1 MKLRENVP
9 VRRKSPKIYADYHA
23 YKESLKEDFHGR
35 CGYCDDHERF
45 TEVPFQIDHFVPKAI
60 MKNITENDYN
70 NLVYSC
76 RRCNRSKWD
85 KWPSGDEKIHHNDKE
100 GFIDP
105 CDELYDQ
112 QFERN
117 SRGEII
123 PVTELGRWM
132 WEELNLDNAAHR
144 IIWTL
149 TQIRKTLEEVK
160 QLPGATDDARIVAL
174 CNEYF
179 KLEDQLRGIPHF

>member
-1 MKLRENVP
+1 MRLRENIP
-9 VRRKSPKIYADYHA
+9 VRRQSSKTCANYQA
-23 YKESLKEDFHGR
+23 YKDSLKEDFTGR
-35 CGYCDDHERF
+35 CGYCDDNERF
-45 TEVPFQIDHFVPKAI
+45 ADVPFQIDHFVPRTMLKSIA
-60 MKNITENDYN
+60 ENNYN

-105 CDELYDQ
+105 CDERYDQ

-117 SRGEII
+117 DRGEII
-123 PVTELGRWM
+123 PVTELGKWM
-132 WEELNLDNAAHR
+132 WTELNLGNAAHR
-144 IIWTL
+144 IVWTL
-149 TQIRKTLEEVK
+149 TQIRKTLEAVK
-160 QLPGATDDARIVAL
+160 RLPGSADDARIVTL

-179 KLEDQLRGIPHF
+179 KLEDQLRGAPHF

>member
-1 MKLRENVP
+1 MKLRENLP
-9 VRRKSPKIYADYHA
+9 VRRKSPKTYADYHA
-23 YKESLKEDFHGR
+23 YKDNLKEDFHGR

-45 TEVPFQIDHFVPKAI
+45 TDVPFQIDHFVPKAVLKTI
-60 MKNITENDYN
+60 AVNDYS

-85 KWPSGDEKIHHNDKE
+85 KWPSGDEKIQHNDRE

-105 CDELYDQ
+105 CDEHFDQ

-117 SRGEII
+117 CRGEII
-123 PVTELGRWM
+123 PVTELGKWM
-132 WEELNLDNAAHR
+132 WKELNLGNAAHR

-149 TQIRKTLEEVK
+149 TQIRKTLEEMNS
-160 QLPGATDDARIVAL
+160 LPGAADDARIAQL
-174 CNEYF
+174 SNLYF
-179 KLEDQLRGIPHF
+179 KLEDQLRGSPHF